1 MRVAEA
7 AKVVENI
14 QRDVNIALVNELA
27 LIFDRLGID
36 TQDVLD
42 AAGSKWNFLP
52 FRPGLVGGHC
62 IGVDPYYL
70 LHKSE
75 SVGYHP
81 DLIHTARQ
89 VNNRVGEHVA
99 SRVLAMLAERGRAP
113 VQSRILVLGV
123 TFKED
128 CPDLRNSRA
137 LELAQRLR
145 DAGAQVEVSDPWV
158 GPAALADE
166 ACSGWPNPWQGR
178 YDAVVLAV
186 AHARFK
192 AMDEAVSGRCWRRAA
207 WSTTSNRPGH
217 ATWLTIACKPG
228 GGGAVDSQAVATKE
242 SHAPVYRLPARHPDV
257 PDLPVAGHDLAGL
270 VLGRRP
276 DCRDGGAGDLGPAAE
291 AQHAAPQLSGDGA
304 LPLRPGIDRPGD
316 PPVLRAE
323 RPGGRA
329 VLAPAACTDLPARQE
344 RDGHGAVRHPAQHLR
359 GGLRVDQP
367 LAGADR
373 HRQARFPRADRRQLC
388 QAVFGER
395 VQYLGDELWLAVGQR
410 DPRTEGARRGG
421 FYHDTGEGSISPYHR
436 EMGGDLVW
444 EIGSGYFG
452 CRDEK
457 GGFSEERFVANATH
471 DQVKMIE
478 IKLSQGAKPGH
489 GGVLPAPR

>member
-1 MRVAEA
+1 MSAAESPRFAVIGLGYVGLPLAVAFGRHWPTLGFDIDADRIAELRDGRDHTLEMEADELASAQLLQYGSEPDLLDACNVYIVTVPTPIDAYEQPDLEPLRSATRLIASHLRAGDLVIYESTVYPGTTEEVCVPLLEQVSGLRFNVDFYCGYSPERVSPGDRHRRLADIRKITSGSTPEVAAVIDGLYQRIIAAGTFPAPSMRVAEA

-113 VQSRILVLGV
+113 AQSRILVLGV

-145 DAGAQVEVSDPWV
+145 DAGAEVEVSDPWV
-158 GPAALADE
+158 GPAALADAGLDWRPE
-166 ACSGWPNPWQGR
+166 PQAGR

-192 AMDEAVSGRCWRRAA
+192 AMDEAQ
-207 WSTTSNRPGH
+207 
-217 ATWLTIACKPG
+217 I
-228 GGGAVDSQAVATKE
+228 QALL
-242 SHAPVYRLPARHPDV
+242 APD
-257 PDLPVAGHDLAGL
+257 GL
-270 VLGRRP
+270 VYDVKSAWPRNVV
-276 DCRDGGAGDLGPAAE
+276 D
-291 AQHAAPQLSGDGA
+291 
-304 LPLRPGIDRPGD
+304 
-316 PPVLRAE
+316 
-323 RPGGRA
+323 
-329 VLAPAACTDLPARQE
+329 AR
-344 RDGHGAVRHPAQHLR
+344 L
-359 GGLRVDQP
+359 
-367 LAGADR
+367 
-373 HRQARFPRADRRQLC
+373 
-388 QAVFGER
+388 
-395 VQYLGDELWLAVGQR
+395 
-410 DPRTEGARRGG
+410 
-421 FYHDTGEGSISPYHR
+421 
-436 EMGGDLVW
+436 
-444 EIGSGYFG
+444 
-452 CRDEK
+452 
-457 GGFSEERFVANATH
+457 
-471 DQVKMIE
+471 
-478 IKLSQGAKPGH
+478 
-489 GGVLPAPR
+489 

>member
-1 MRVAEA
+1 MSAPIGAVQMPSPAIIGLGYVGLPLAVAFGRQLPTLGYDIDAARIAELAGGQDHTLEMEPDELASASLLRYSSDPAQLDACNVYIVTVPTPIDAYEQPDLEPLRSATRLIASHLRAGDLVIYESTVYPGTTEEVCVPLLEQGSGLRFNEDFYCGYSPERVSPGDRQRRLADIRKITSGSTPQVAAVVDGLYQRIITAGTFPVPSMRVAEA

-99 SRVLAMLAERGRAP
+99 NRVLAMLAERGRSPA
-113 VQSRILVLGV
+113 QSRILVLGV

-137 LELAQRLR
+137 LELAQRLA
-145 DAGAQVEVSDPWV
+145 DGGAQVDVSDPWV

-166 ACSGWPNPWQGR
+166 GVNWLAEPVAGS

-186 AHARFK
+186 AHESFK
-192 AMDEAVSGRCWRRAA
+192 AMDDAHIRS
-207 WSTTSNRPGH
+207 
-217 ATWLTIACKPG
+217 LL
-228 GGGAVDSQAVATKE
+228 
-242 SHAPVYRLPARHPDV
+242 APD
-257 PDLPVAGHDLAGL
+257 GL
-270 VLGRRP
+270 VYDVKSAWPRSVV
-276 DCRDGGAGDLGPAAE
+276 D
-291 AQHAAPQLSGDGA
+291 
-304 LPLRPGIDRPGD
+304 DR
-316 PPVLRAE
+316 L
-323 RPGGRA
+323 
-329 VLAPAACTDLPARQE
+329 
-344 RDGHGAVRHPAQHLR
+344 
-359 GGLRVDQP
+359 
-367 LAGADR
+367 
-373 HRQARFPRADRRQLC
+373 
-388 QAVFGER
+388 
-395 VQYLGDELWLAVGQR
+395 
-410 DPRTEGARRGG
+410 
-421 FYHDTGEGSISPYHR
+421 
-436 EMGGDLVW
+436 
-444 EIGSGYFG
+444 
-452 CRDEK
+452 
-457 GGFSEERFVANATH
+457 
-471 DQVKMIE
+471 
-478 IKLSQGAKPGH
+478 
-489 GGVLPAPR
+489 